1 MPSQSHSYEEIRA
14 VVIGLLAKRRGRD
27 YGDQYSGLEES
38 VAEEFQR
45 SGEAVSMRNPLGGA
59 VLSPSDSDL
68 FLEVFWDLFR
78 QGIITLGCDSANPEF
93 PFFRVSRFGRQ
104 VLENQDPYFFHDL
117 KSYETV
123 ITQNIPGID
132 ATTLLYLKEAMQA
145 FLSGCLLSSSVMLG
159 VAIEDA
165 FEDLLEAVDRNS
177 QMQQLFKPAQKER
190 GILRRFNRFW
200 STLEQHLDLLN
211 SATREDL
218 DTNFRGILSL
228 LRNFRNESGHPSG
241 RLISREQA
249 YVNLHLFIPCCKK
262 IYELRDDLGS
272 S

>member
-1 MPSQSHSYEEIRA
+1 MSQPTHSYEEIRS
-14 VVIGLLAKRRGRD
+14 VVIQLLLRRADGNQFRT
-27 YGDQYSGLEES
+27 LERA
-38 VAEEFQR
+38 VADEFQR
-45 SGEAVSMRNPLGGA
+45 KNETNIRGFMGEPA
-59 VLSPSDSDL
+59 LSSRDADL
-68 FLEVFWDLFR
+68 VLEVFWDLFR
-78 QGIITLGCDSANPEF
+78 QGIITLGLDSSNPAF
-93 PFFRVSRFGRQ
+93 PFFRVSGFGSK

-117 KSYETV
+117 TSYEAI
-123 ITQNIPGID
+123 ITKSVPSVE

-165 FEDLLEAVDRNS
+165 FEHLLEDVDSNS
-177 QMQQLFKPAQKER
+177 RVQQIFKPVQKER
-190 GILRRFNRFW
+190 TILRRFNRFQ
-200 STLEQHLDLLN
+200 SILEQHLALLT
-211 SATREDL
+211 SETREDL
-218 DTNFRGILSL
+218 STKFGGILSL

-262 IYELRDDLGS
+262 IYELRADLGS